1 MCIGRILTQKYSPRG
16 PVARPNIFKCHNMM
30 LRTIATLL
38 VLVTNGIIVVEAAYD
53 TIDGHS
59 CFRNLQGI
67 TESMFDLATQYP
79 NLSTIN
85 DIGDSYLKDSGTE
98 NKDYDLGGGF
108 DIYAM
113 NITSSDADGPH
124 LSSTKGKVLI
134 IAGVHPREFAPPEIV
149 MRFAETLL
157 QGYGID
163 SDITWILQHT
173 EIHLIFNV
181 NPGENDLYYLY
192 NVQYYLSHSNS
203 STAISHITST
213 DKMSHVYID
222 GRYVTENYQAE
233 FWRKNLNPEQSKEC
247 KAGEIGIDL
256 NRNYDFNFGDT
267 DGASDDPCDNTYHGR
282 NGNSEP
288 ETQAVVNY
296 ARELFPESQRKD
308 DPMGDKDLPLGE
320 DVMGI
325 FIDVHTPG
333 E

>member
-1 MCIGRILTQKYSPRG
+1 MMRCTF
-16 PVARPNIFKCHNMM
+16 VA
-30 LRTIATLL
+30 LLL
-38 VLVTNGIIVVEAAYD
+38 VLVTNAIIVVEAYD

-79 NLSTIN
+79 NLSSIN

-113 NITSSDADGPH
+113 NITSSDNGPH

-181 NPGENDLYYLY
+181 NPGEYDLYLY
-192 NVQYYLSHSNS
+192 SV
-203 STAISHITST
+203 
-213 DKMSHVYID
+213 
-222 GRYVTENYQAE
+222 
-233 FWRKNLNPEQSKEC
+233 
-247 KAGEIGIDL
+247 
-256 NRNYDFNFGDT
+256 
-267 DGASDDPCDNTYHGR
+267 
-282 NGNSEP
+282 
-288 ETQAVVNY
+288 
-296 ARELFPESQRKD
+296 
-308 DPMGDKDLPLGE
+308 
-320 DVMGI
+320 
-325 FIDVHTPG
+325 
-333 E
+333 